1 VHFSNSHK
9 KQGEKE
15 QMLVLEALDALSLQ
29 PYMTHNTASM
39 GMLLLNRSHMDI
51 FGIMPHSTTAL

>member
-1 VHFSNSHK
+1 
-9 KQGEKE
+9 
-15 QMLVLEALDALSLQ
+15 MLVLEALDALSLQ